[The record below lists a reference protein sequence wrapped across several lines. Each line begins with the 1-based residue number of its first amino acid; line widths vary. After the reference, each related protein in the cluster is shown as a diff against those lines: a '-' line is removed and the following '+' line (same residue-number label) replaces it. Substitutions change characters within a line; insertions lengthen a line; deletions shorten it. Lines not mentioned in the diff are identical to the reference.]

1 MNQQPRKAGKGLLI
15 FPLLKD
21 LSKADGILVKNE
33 GIRRGFIANGI
44 DVDTLEFNTGGVFNG
59 DEKIYSFSPGR
70 YARIFQY
77 NVTAWKNILAYIT
90 RKQYD
95 FIWFRIPILTPPIAW
110 FVKGLKK
117 AYPHCT
123 ILLEYGAYPYV
134 NELGRFKRTLFHL
147 NRGYEKM
154 THRNADYV
162 ITYSG
167 QQSVDNL
174 PNIPINNGIDLDNI
188 PVADPG
194 PIDRQLNFISVSSL
208 KKWHAYERF
217 IAGLPAYLSKPG
229 HLPIHFDIVGN
240 GPEFDKLV
248 QLVDELKLKE
258 QITFHKFKT
267 GAELDAIYARNHV
280 AIGTLGFHRIG
291 ITNSSSLKNR
301 EYFARGLPIVL
312 STPDLDMPPS
322 LPYVLYVPEGEEP
335 VDIAAVVAFAQRAY
349 RPGLNREIRAYA
361 DAHVSWTS
369 KIAEVLPYL
378 TQRQAAAT
386 AAS

>member
-1 MNQQPRKAGKGLLI
+1 MTQNRKGRGLLI
-15 FPLLKD
+15 FPILKD

-33 GIRRGFIANGI
+33 GIRKGFLANGV
-44 DVDTLEFNTGGVFNG
+44 DVDTLEFNTSGVYNG
-59 DEKIYSFSPGR
+59 EEKIYDFSPGR

-77 NVTAWKNILAYIT
+77 NVLAWKKILAYIG
-90 RKQYD
+90 KEQYD

-117 AYPHCT
+117 TYPHCV

-134 NELGRFKRTLFHL
+134 NELAGFKKTLFHL

-154 THRNADYV
+154 AHRNADYV

-167 QQSVDNL
+167 QDSVDKV
-174 PNIPINNGIDLDNI
+174 PNIPINNGIDLEGI
-188 PVADPG
+188 PVAAPG
-194 PIDRQLNFISVSSL
+194 AIGKKLNVISVSSL

-217 IAGLPAYLSKPG
+217 IAGLPAYLEQKK
-229 HLPIHFDIVGN
+229 HLPIHFNIVGN
-240 GPEFDKLV
+240 GPEYDKLA
-248 QLVDELKLKE
+248 QLVESLKLQE
-258 QITFHKFKT
+258 HVTFHKFKT
-267 GAELDAIYARNHV
+267 GRELDAIYEKNHL

-312 STPDLDMPPS
+312 STADLDMPPG
-322 LPYVLYVPEGEEP
+322 LTYVQYVPEGEEP
-335 VDIAAVVAFAQRAY
+335 IDIASVVDFAKRVY
-349 RPGLNREIRAYA
+349 GMPDLNEMIREYA
-361 DAHVSWTS
+361 ENHVSWTS

-378 TQRQAAAT
+378 IKQPAVKAPHL
-386 AAS
+386 